1 MPVSCEASEEACR
14 EFPGDMSWPDELL
27 CPICVKESGGRIG
40 DACVGGAGAGENCE
54 GTPADAPGYKDGLA
68 PLRQDGDICSGVAG
82 KGVLAPGGWFFTRN
96 GKILVTSGFMR
107 RC

>member
-1 MPVSCEASEEACR
+1 MPVSCEALEEACS
-14 EFPGDMSWPDELL
+14 EVSGDMSWPDELL
-27 CPICVKESGGRIG
+27 CPICAKVSGGRIG
-40 DACVGGAGAGENCE
+40 DACVGGAGENCE
-54 GTPADAPGYKDGLA
+54 GAPGYKDGLA

-82 KGVLAPGGWFFTRN
+82 KGALAPGAWFFMRN